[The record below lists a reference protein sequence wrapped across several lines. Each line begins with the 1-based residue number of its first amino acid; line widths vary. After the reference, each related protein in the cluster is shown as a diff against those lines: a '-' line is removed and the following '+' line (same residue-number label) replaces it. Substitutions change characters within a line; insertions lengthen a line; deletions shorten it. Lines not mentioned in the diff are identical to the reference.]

1 MYVRGFGANRDG
13 SIMTNGLRTVLP
25 RSFNAATERVEV
37 LKGPAS
43 TLYGILDPGGLIN
56 VVTKRRKKHSM
67 VLSQPRPPVLAALGN
82 LISPVPLK
90 ALSWHTA

>member
-1 MYVRGFGANRDG
+1 
-13 SIMTNGLRTVLP
+13 MTNGLRTVLP

-56 VVTKRRKKHSM
+56 VVTKRPERTFGGSDFRH
-67 VLSQPRPPVLAALGN
+67 LQQLWRRHRPV
-82 LISPVPLK
+82 
-90 ALSWHTA
+90 